1 MEVRP
6 AGSEDD
12 DYDDDYDDDQWD
24 WGDPPRVPLA
34 VELPPWTR
42 EHNIDPTGRA
52 RTASGSPASGGGHCR
67 GENAERA
74 GARKAFAAGKPCLV
88 AKVGAARRDAM
99 GGSSSSSGVRTR
111 RAAVVRAEGRLLS
124 LEDTRAAAMAGNQ
137 ELVCEAL
144 DAGVDVNAVLSSGW
158 SLLMYAAVC
167 ANPAL
172 VKVLLARGASA
183 HFATEG
189 GYTVLMAAC
198 APSHR
203 PAGDAVACAAQLLR
217 HALDTNVTDRMGMS
231 AVMYAAR
238 DGYQD
243 SVQLLGQHSTDVNLQ
258 DQHGWTAPAI
268 EALPSARLQALHWAA
283 SRGHEACR
291 RRLEELGADVAIK
304 TNGGFSAEELA
315 LQFSKV
321 QIVLESYKESGTC
334 KFTAPTNKIS
344 AVSTKALEL
353 KIRNKLKLDDLKQF
367 LFGLDLG
374 HLVPLFQAREVTLSS
389 LLTMSDQELSELGA
403 MQTGEQRKILA
414 ATHKLHMSRWE
425 SGSIP
430 DITKLPVSF
439 EGTITLLVNME
450 LQCNYMQSSLEYLCK
465 HSMSDLSLLKPV
477 KIASLKRWETTDDK
491 AGRRPG
497 RCGVQFHAAAARS
510 DGARNERRPGPA
522 PASGHAAQ
530 LRAGV
535 PHGFADACRFH
546 RLETE
551 APLRVARGSRGAA
564 VAPRRGRRG
573 RRRAPRL
580 EARLCR
586 LERLRASGPR
596 LTTGGQ
602 GPAGLGWAGGG
613 GALRIFR

>member
-6 AGSEDD
+6 AGSEDA
-12 DYDDDYDDDQWD
+12 DYDDDDQWD
-24 WGDPPRVPLA
+24 WGDPPRGPIS

-42 EHNIDPTGRA
+42 EHNAEPTGRA
-52 RTASGSPASGGGHCR
+52 RTVSGGGHGL
-67 GENAERA
+67 GEKAERA
-74 GARKAFAAGKPCLV
+74 GARKAFAAGEPRRV
-88 AKVGAARRDAM
+88 VEVGPARRDAA
-99 GGSSSSSGVRTR
+99 GGSSSGGVSIRRR
-111 RAAVVRAEGRLLS
+111 RAAVVGAEGRLLS

-203 PAGDAVACAAQLLR
+203 PAGDAMACAAQLLQ

-243 SVQLLGQHSTDVNLQ
+243 SVALLGQHSADVNLQ
-258 DQHGWTAPAI
+258 DQHGWT
-268 EALPSARLQALHWAA
+268 ALHWAA

-291 RRLEELGADVAIK
+291 RRLEELGADAAIK

-321 QIVLESYKESGTC
+321 QIVLESYKESGAC
-334 KFTAPTNKIS
+334 KFMASTNKIS

-353 KIRNKLKLDDLKQF
+353 KIRNKLMLDDLKQF

-374 HLVPLFQAREVTLSS
+374 HLVPLFQAQEVTLRN
-389 LLTMSDQELSELGA
+389 LLTMSDQELSALGA

-414 ATHKLHMSRWE
+414 ASHKLHMSRWE

-439 EGTITLLVNME
+439 EGTMTLLVNME

-465 HSMSDLSLLKPV
+465 HSVGDLTLLKPV
-477 KIASLKRWETTDDK
+477 KVFALVNNNSTIASLKRWGTTDGK

-497 RCGVQFHAAAARS
+497 GGCGVQLHAAAARS
-510 DGARNERRPGPA
+510 DGAWNERRPGPA

-535 PHGFADACRFH
+535 PHRFANACRFH

-551 APLRVARGSRGAA
+551 APLGVARGSRCAA
-564 VAPRRGRRG
+564 DDPRRSRRH
-573 RRRAPRL
+573 RAPRL

-586 LERLRASGPR
+586 LGRLRASGSR

-602 GPAGLGWAGGG
+602 GCRVGVGGG
-613 GALRIFR
+613 D

>member
-6 AGSEDD
+6 AGSE
-12 DYDDDYDDDQWD
+12 DDDYDDDQWD

-88 AKVGAARRDAM
+88 AEVGAARRDAM
-99 GGSSSSSGVRTR
+99 GGSSSSSSGVRTR

-334 KFTAPTNKIS
+334 KFMAPTNKIS

-477 KIASLKRWETTDDK
+477 KVDVEYNSTQLLLDQMERGMSAAQALHRQAATLLNSVRECRTDSPTPADFIASKRK
-491 AGRRPG
+491 RRFVSPGGAAALLLLLAGAAG
-497 RCGVQFHAAAARS
+497 AAAALL
-510 DGARNERRPGPA
+510 AWK
-522 PASGHAAQ
+522 
-530 LRAGV
+530 
-535 PHGFADACRFH
+535 
-546 RLETE
+546 
-551 APLRVARGSRGAA
+551 RGSAVSSVSVPAA
-564 VAPRRGRRG
+564 RV
-573 RRRAPRL
+573 
-580 EARLCR
+580 
-586 LERLRASGPR
+586 
-596 LTTGGQ
+596 
-602 GPAGLGWAGGG
+602 
-613 GALRIFR
+613 